1 MRIDSLLKKARVAGE
16 AAAEACVPVPMVV
29 GSAKSL
35 FGNEMDPNK
44 PVYHVPDGV
53 CGFAWVEIHPA
64 RGAVVSYMK
73 KNRIGCPGYPKG
85 WSVWVS
91 GYGQSMQKKE
101 AYAGAYAK
109 VLRDDGGLDARCVSR
124 MD

>member
-16 AAAEACVPVPMVV
+16 AAAEACVPVPMFV
-29 GSAKSL
+29 GSAKSI
-35 FGNEMDPNK
+35 FSNEIDQSK
-44 PVYHVPDGV
+44 PVERVDDGV

-73 KNRIGCPGYPKG
+73 KNRIGRAGYPKG
-85 WSVWVS
+85 WHVWVS
-91 GYGQSMQKKE
+91 GYGQSMARKE
-101 AYAGAYAK
+101 AYARAYAE
-109 VLRDDGGLDARCVSR
+109 VLREDGGLDARCVSR